1 VEVGTV
7 GTPPL
12 VVAVANE
19 KGGAGKTSTC
29 INLGYALAQRGLR
42 VGLVDTDV
50 QCNLTTAQGDHL
62 LPAPGED
69 LGAALRPGG
78 VDLSDRAWLER
89 ITITGVAPGMDLV
102 PGTKAGLMEAA
113 IALQA
118 RPAEGIFRLQEL
130 LAAAPFAWDVV
141 LVDTPGE
148 LGAMFTNA
156 LVASRW
162 LLVPL
167 KPDKDDLRGARTVL
181 DALRAAQRLRPELAA
196 LGLVLQ
202 QYELTT
208 NATRLLTDLCAELAG
223 AFGVRLLRTR
233 IPKDVKVRDAANRD
247 APVGQAYPV
256 SRAAIMYRAL
266 ADEVLSIIRPHRD
279 GEGAVLAEAAV

>member
-1 VEVGTV
+1 M

-29 INLGYALAQRGLR
+29 INLAHALAERGLH

-50 QCNLTTAQGDHL
+50 QCNLTTALGDHL
-62 LPAPGED
+62 LPEAGED
-69 LGAALRPGG
+69 LGAALKPGQING
-78 VDLSDRAWLER
+78 DDAAWLER
-89 ITITGVAPGMDLV
+89 ITIRAVCGERIDLV
-102 PGTKAGLMEAA
+102 PGTKAGLMEAT

-130 LAAAPFAWDVV
+130 LVAAPFPWDVV

-162 LLVPL
+162 VLVPL

-181 DALRAAQRLRPELAA
+181 DAVRAAGRLRPELRT

-202 QYELTT
+202 QYDLTT
-208 NATRLLTDLCAELAG
+208 NATRLLTELAGDLAG
-223 AFGVRLLRTR
+223 AFEVPLLRTR
-233 IPKDVKVRDAANRD
+233 IPKDVKVRDAANLD
-247 APVGQAYPV
+247 APVGQAFPG
-256 SRAAIMYRAL
+256 SRAAIMYRVL
-266 ADEVLSIIRPHRD
+266 ADEVLRTVGMSEPL
-279 GEGAVLAEAAV
+279 EAVS

>member
-1 VEVGTV
+1 M

-29 INLGYALAQRGLR
+29 INLGFALAERGLR
-42 VGLVDTDV
+42 IGLVDTDV
-50 QCNLTTAQGDHL
+50 QCNLTTALGDHL
-62 LPAPGED
+62 LPPAGED
-69 LGAALRPGG
+69 LGAALKPGG
-78 VDLSDRAWLER
+78 AHLCDQAWLER
-89 ITITGVAPGMDLV
+89 ITITDVAPGMDLV

-130 LAAAPFAWDVV
+130 LGSTPYPWDVV

-162 LLVPL
+162 VLVPL

-181 DALRAAQRLRPELAA
+181 DAVRTAQRLRPELAA

-208 NATRLLTDLCAELAG
+208 NATRLLTDLAADLAVG
-223 AFGVRLLRTR
+223 FDVRLLRTR
-233 IPKDVKVRDAANRD
+233 IPKDVKVRDAANQD
-247 APVGQAYPV
+247 APVGQAFPV

-266 ADEVLSIIRPHRD
+266 ADEILSIIRPADAAHD
-279 GEGAVLAEAAV
+279 GVALAEAAV

>member
-1 VEVGTV
+1 V

-12 VVAVANE
+12 VIAVANE

-29 INLGYALAQRGLR
+29 INLGFALAEQGLR
-42 VGLVDTDV
+42 IGLVDTDV
-50 QCNLTTAQGDHL
+50 QCNLTTALGDHL
-62 LPAPGED
+62 LPPAGED
-69 LGAALRPGG
+69 LGAALKPGG
-78 VDLSDRAWLER
+78 AGPSDRTWLER
-89 ITITGVAPGMDLV
+89 ITITGVAPGIDLV

-130 LAAAPFAWDVV
+130 LGATPYPWDVV

-162 LLVPL
+162 VLVPL

-181 DALRAAQRLRPELAA
+181 DAVRTAQRLRPELAA

-208 NATRLLTDLCAELAG
+208 NATRLLTDLAADLAA
-223 AFGVRLLRTR
+223 AFDVRLLRTR
-233 IPKDVKVRDAANRD
+233 IPKDVKVRDAANQD
-247 APVGQAYPV
+247 AHVGQAFPV

-266 ADEVLSIIRPHRD
+266 ADEILSIIRPAEEVD
-279 GEGAVLAEAAV
+279 EPAYAEAAI

>member
-1 VEVGTV
+1 V

-29 INLGYALAQRGLR
+29 INLGFALAERGLR
-42 VGLVDTDV
+42 IGLVDTDV
-50 QCNLTTAQGDHL
+50 QCNLTTALGDHL
-62 LPAPGED
+62 LPPAGED
-69 LGAALRPGG
+69 LGAALKPGG
-78 VDLSDRAWLER
+78 AGPPDREWLER

-130 LAAAPFAWDVV
+130 LGCTPYPWDVV

-162 LLVPL
+162 VLVPL

-181 DALRAAQRLRPELAA
+181 DAVRTAQRLRPELAA

-208 NATRLLTDLCAELAG
+208 NATRLLTDLAADLAA
-223 AFGVRLLRTR
+223 AFDVRLLRTR
-233 IPKDVKVRDAANRD
+233 IPKDVKVRDAANQD
-247 APVGQAYPV
+247 APVGQAFPV

-266 ADEVLSIIRPHRD
+266 ADEVLAIIRPAD
-279 GEGAVLAEAAV
+279 TLGGVALAEAAV

>member
-1 VEVGTV
+1 M
-7 GTPPL
+7 GTPP
-12 VVAVANE
+12 VVIAVANE

-29 INLGYALAQRGLR
+29 INLGFALAERGLR
-42 VGLVDTDV
+42 IGLVDTDV
-50 QCNLTTAQGDHL
+50 QCNLTTALGDHL
-62 LPAPGED
+62 LPPAGED
-69 LGAALRPGG
+69 LGAALKPGG
-78 VDLSDRAWLER
+78 VELSDRDWLER
-89 ITITGVAPGMDLV
+89 ITITGVASNLDLV

-118 RPAEGIFRLQEL
+118 RPADGIFRLQEL
-130 LAAAPFAWDVV
+130 LADPPFPWDVV

-162 LLVPL
+162 VLIPL

-181 DALRAAQRLRPELAA
+181 DAVRTAQRLRPELAA

-208 NATRLLTDLCAELAG
+208 NATRLLTDLAGDLAG
-223 AFGVRLLRTR
+223 GFEVPLLRTR
-233 IPKDVKVRDAANRD
+233 IPKDVKVRDAANQD
-247 APVGQAYPV
+247 TPVGLAFPS

-266 ADEVLSIIRPHRD
+266 AEEVLAAIRPAEQH
-279 GEGAVLAEAAV
+279 GTLPLVEAVV

>member
-1 VEVGTV
+1 V

-29 INLGYALAQRGLR
+29 INLGYALAERGLR

-50 QCNLTTAQGDHL
+50 QCNLTTALGDHL
-62 LPAPGED
+62 LPPPGED
-69 LGAALRPGG
+69 LGAALKPGG
-78 VDLSDRAWLER
+78 AARSDRDWLER
-89 ITITGVAPGMDLV
+89 ITVTGVAPGIDLV

-130 LAAAPFAWDVV
+130 LAAAPLCWDVV

-148 LGAMFTNA
+148 LGALFTNA

-162 LLVPL
+162 VLVPL

-181 DALRAAQRLRPELAA
+181 DAVRAAQRLRPELAA
-196 LGLVLQ
+196 LGLVLP

-208 NATRLLTDLCAELAG
+208 NATRLLTDLAADLAG
-223 AFGVRLLRTR
+223 AFDVRLLRTR
-233 IPKDVKVRDAANRD
+233 IPKDVKVRDAANQD
-247 APVGQAYPV
+247 APVGQAFPV

-266 ADEVLSIIRPHRD
+266 AEEILSIIDPAATD
-279 GEGAVLAEAAV
+279 PELAAWAEAAV

>member
-1 VEVGTV
+1 M

-12 VVAVANE
+12 VIAVANE

-29 INLGYALAQRGLR
+29 INLGYALAERGSR

-50 QCNLTTAQGDHL
+50 QCNLTTALGDHL
-62 LPAPGED
+62 LPPAGED
-69 LGAALRPGG
+69 LGAALKPGG
-78 VDLSDRAWLER
+78 AELPDRDWLER
-89 ITITGVAPGMDLV
+89 ITITGVAPGNDLV

-130 LAAAPFAWDVV
+130 LGATPFDWDVV

-162 LLVPL
+162 VLVPL

-181 DALRAAQRLRPELAA
+181 DAVRTAQRLRPELAA

-202 QYELTT
+202 QYGLTT
-208 NATRLLTDLCAELAG
+208 NATRLLTHLAAHLAG
-223 AFGVRLLRTR
+223 ALQVRLLRTR
-233 IPKDVKVRDAANRD
+233 IPKDVKVRDAANQD
-247 APVGQAYPV
+247 APVGQAFPG

-266 ADEVLSIIRPHRD
+266 AEEVLSIIRP
-279 GEGAVLAEAAV
+279 AVADEDEASAYAEAVI

>member
-1 VEVGTV
+1 M
-7 GTPPL
+7 GTPP
-12 VVAVANE
+12 VVIAVANE

-29 INLGYALAQRGLR
+29 INLGYALAERGLQ

-50 QCNLTTAQGDHL
+50 QCNLTTALGDHL
-62 LPAPGED
+62 LPPAGED
-69 LGAALRPGG
+69 LGAALKPGG
-78 VDLSDRAWLER
+78 ASLSDREWLER
-89 ITITGVAPGMDLV
+89 VTVTGVAPNMDLV

-118 RPAEGIFRLQEL
+118 RPADGIFRLQEL
-130 LAAAPFAWDVV
+130 LADPPFPWDVV

-162 LLVPL
+162 VLVPL

-181 DALRAAQRLRPELAA
+181 DAVRAAQRLRPELAA

-208 NATRLLTDLCAELAG
+208 NATRLLTDLAADLAT
-223 AFGVRLLRTR
+223 AFDVRLLRTR
-233 IPKDVKVRDAANRD
+233 IPKDVKVRDAANQD
-247 APVGQAYPV
+247 APVGQAFPI

-266 ADEVLSIIRPHRD
+266 ADEVLSILRPEAETD
-279 GEGAVLAEAAV
+279 ESAALAEAVV

>member
-1 VEVGTV
+1 V

-29 INLGYALAQRGLR
+29 INLGFALAERGLR
-42 VGLVDTDV
+42 IGLVDTDV
-50 QCNLTTAQGDHL
+50 QCNLTTALGDHL
-62 LPAPGED
+62 LPPAGED
-69 LGAALRPGG
+69 LGAALKPGG
-78 VDLSDRAWLER
+78 AELSDRHWLER
-89 ITITGVAPGMDLV
+89 ITITGVAPGIDLV

-118 RPAEGIFRLQEL
+118 RPADGIFRLQEL
-130 LAAAPFAWDVV
+130 LAAPPFPWDVV

-162 LLVPL
+162 VLVPL

-181 DALRAAQRLRPELAA
+181 DAVRTAQRLRPELAV

-208 NATRLLTDLCAELAG
+208 NATRLLAELAANLAG
-223 AFGVRLLRTR
+223 GFEVRLLRTR
-233 IPKDVKVRDAANRD
+233 IPKDVKVRDAANQD
-247 APVGQAYPV
+247 APVGQAFPV

-266 ADEVLSIIRPHRD
+266 ADEVLSIIRP
-279 GEGAVLAEAAV
+279 AVVRQEPATLEQAAV